1 MIRKITSLTKVFL
14 KDINKNF
21 RIFNKKKKIKLKD
34 SSFFWMIIII
44 AIAVAFLSYKAI
56 GFFNSIGQPRIFL
69 TIYFIIFTILLMFE
83 IILVTINVLFFS
95 KEMEYVLPMPISPIE
110 LLLSKYAV
118 LLVMTYITELI
129 FSVVPLTIYGLLT
142 HISLLYFLVM
152 PIVLIIFP
160 ALLITVISTITI
172 VLMRVLKIIKNRNI
186 YQTVITSILLVIV
199 LLFESIIMSTF
210 TMERPVDIEQQ
221 NISQEQ
227 AEQQAIE
234 MYNKMGKGFL
244 IVNPS
249 IEILA
254 VPNNI
259 LAVLINFGKL
269 IIYNLV
275 GLSVFLLIGKKIYL
289 KNILIG
295 TTNIVSNKNFISE
308 VKYETKNKN
317 IRKAYI
323 EKDFKQLVRNPTFFM
338 QLVFPVI
345 LILASILIIGNFI
358 IPSIDTMIQSDET
371 IKNTLKNIEF
381 NTNMVCII
389 LCALQVL
396 FSMSAIS
403 LTAISREG
411 KSAIFLKYMPVDLY
425 KQFLYKNVLQI
436 VLNFI
441 VSIIVLGII
450 YFLISRIG
458 IIEILL
464 IFAISIFM
472 NFINSFLML
481 VVDLRRPI
489 MDWDSEYQ
497 ITKNNPNK
505 MFQYVFMIIMVL
517 ALMYL
522 TKILGELS
530 VILSLGIQLLIFM
543 FIFVMINVLIRK
555 NIEKLFSKIN

>member
-1 MIRKITSLTKVFL
+1 MIKKITSLTKIFL
-14 KDINKNF
+14 KDVNKNF

-44 AIAVAFLSYKAI
+44 AIAVAFFSYKAI
-56 GFFNSIGQPRIFL
+56 EFFNSIGQPRIFL
-69 TIYFIIFTILLMFE
+69 TIYFIIFTILLLFE
-83 IILVTINVLFFS
+83 IILVVINVLFFS
-95 KEMEYVLPMPISPIE
+95 KELEYVLPMPISSME
-110 LLLSKYAV
+110 LLISKYAV

-160 ALLITVISTITI
+160 ALLITVISAITI
-172 VLMRVLKIIKNRNI
+172 ILMRILKVIKNRNI
-186 YQTVITSILLVIV
+186 YQTVVTSILLLIV
-199 LLFESIIMSTF
+199 LLFEGIIMSTF
-210 TMERPVDIEQQ
+210 TIERPVDIDQQ

-234 MYNKMGKGFL
+234 MYNKMAKGFL
-244 IVNPS
+244 IINPS
-249 IEILA
+249 VEILTA
-254 VPNNI
+254 PNNI
-259 LAVLINFGKL
+259 LTVLINFGKL

-275 GLSVFLLIGKKIYL
+275 GLSVFLLIGKKVYL

-295 TTNIVSNKNFISE
+295 TTDVVSKKSYTSQ
-308 VKYETKNKN
+308 VKYESKNKK

-338 QLVFPVI
+338 QLIFPVI
-345 LILASILIIGNFI
+345 LILVSMLIIGNFI
-358 IPSIDTMIQSDET
+358 IPLIDTMIQNDET

-389 LCALQVL
+389 LCVLQVL

-411 KSAIFLKYMPVDLY
+411 KSAIFLKYIPVDLY

-436 VLNFI
+436 ILNFI
-441 VSIIVLGII
+441 VSVVVLGII
-450 YFLISRIG
+450 YLLISKIG

-472 NFINSFLML
+472 NLINSFLML
-481 VVDLRRPI
+481 VVDLGRPI
-489 MDWDSEYQ
+489 LDWDSEYQ

-522 TKILGELS
+522 AKILGELS

-543 FIFVMINVLIRK
+543 FVFVIINILIKK
-555 NIEKLFSKIN
+555 NTEKLFLKIN

>member
-1 MIRKITSLTKVFL
+1 MIKKISSLTKVFL

-199 LLFESIIMSTF
+199 LLFEGIIMSTF

>member
-1 MIRKITSLTKVFL
+1 MIRKITSLTKIFL
-14 KDINKNF
+14 KDVNKNF

-34 SSFFWMIIII
+34 SSFFWMVIII
-44 AIAVAFLSYKAI
+44 AIAVAFFSYKAI
-56 GFFNSIGQPRIFL
+56 EFFNSIGQPRIFL
-69 TIYFIIFTILLMFE
+69 TIYFIIFTILLLFE
-83 IILVTINVLFFS
+83 IILVAINVLFFS
-95 KEMEYVLPMPISPIE
+95 KELEYVLPMPISSIE
-110 LLLSKYAV
+110 LLISKYAV
-118 LLVMTYITELI
+118 LLVMSYITELI
-129 FSVVPLTIYGLLT
+129 FAVVPLTIYGLMT

-152 PIVLIIFP
+152 PIVLMIFP
-160 ALLITVISTITI
+160 ALLITIISAITI
-172 VLMRVLKIIKNRNI
+172 ILMRILKVIKNRNI
-186 YQTVITSILLVIV
+186 YQTVVTSILLVIV

-210 TMERPVDIEQQ
+210 TMDRPVDIEQQ

-227 AEQQAIE
+227 AQQQAIE

-244 IVNPS
+244 IINPS
-249 IEILA
+249 VEILSE
-254 VPNNI
+254 PNNI
-259 LAVLINFGKL
+259 LTVLINLGKL

-295 TTNIVSNKNFISE
+295 TTNSVSNKKFISK

-317 IRKAYI
+317 IRNAYI
-323 EKDFKQLVRNPTFFM
+323 DKDFKQLVRNPTFFM

-345 LILASILIIGNFI
+345 LIISSMLIIGNFI
-358 IPSIDTMIQSDET
+358 IPLIDTMIQSDEN
-371 IKNTLKNIEF
+371 IRNTLRNIEF
-381 NTNMVCII
+381 NTNMVCVV

-396 FSMSAIS
+396 FSISSIS
-403 LTAISREG
+403 LTAISRER
-411 KSAIFLKYMPVDLY
+411 KSAIFLKYIPVDLY

-436 VLNFI
+436 ILNFI
-441 VSIIVLGII
+441 VSVIVLGII
-450 YFLISRIG
+450 YFLISKIG

-464 IFAISIFM
+464 IFVISIFM

-489 MDWDSEYQ
+489 LDWDSEYQ

-505 MFQYVFMIIMVL
+505 IFQYVFMIIMVL

-522 TKILGELS
+522 AKILRELS

-543 FIFVMINVLIRK
+543 FVFVIINILIKK
-555 NIEKLFSKIN
+555 NIKKLFLKIN

>member
-199 LLFESIIMSTF
+199 LLFEGIIMSTF

>member
-1 MIRKITSLTKVFL
+1 MIKKINSLTKIFL

-44 AIAVAFLSYKAI
+44 AIAVAFFSYKAI
-56 GFFNSIGQPRIFL
+56 EFFNSIGQPRIFL
-69 TIYFIIFTILLMFE
+69 TIYFIIFTILLLFE
-83 IILVTINVLFFS
+83 IILVVINVLFFS
-95 KEMEYVLPMPISPIE
+95 KELEYVLPMPISSIE
-110 LLLSKYAV
+110 LLISKYAV

-160 ALLITVISTITI
+160 ALFITI
-172 VLMRVLKIIKNRNI
+172 ISVITIILMTTLKVIKNRNI
-186 YQTVITSILLVIV
+186 YQTVVTSILLLIV
-199 LLFESIIMSTF
+199 LSFESIIMSTF
-210 TMERPVDIEQQ
+210 TIERPVDIDQQ

-234 MYNKMGKGFL
+234 MYKKMGKGFL
-244 IVNPS
+244 VVNPS
-249 IEILA
+249 VEILA

-259 LAVLINFGKL
+259 LSVLTNFGKL

-275 GLSVFLLIGKKIYL
+275 GLSIFLLVGKKIYL

-295 TTNIVSNKNFISE
+295 TTNFISSKSYIGE
-308 VKYETKNKN
+308 VKYESKDKK
-317 IRKAYI
+317 IRKSYI

-345 LILASILIIGNFI
+345 LILLSMLIIGNFI
-358 IPSIDTMIQSDET
+358 IPVLDTMIQSDDN
-371 IKNTLKNIEF
+371 IRNSLKNIEF
-381 NTNMVCII
+381 NANMVCIF
-389 LCALQVL
+389 LCVLQVL

-403 LTAISREG
+403 LTAVSREG

-436 VLNFI
+436 ILNFI
-441 VSIIVLGII
+441 VSITVLGII

-489 MDWDSEYQ
+489 LDWDSEYQ

-505 MFQYVFMIIMVL
+505 IFQYVFMIIMVL

-522 TKILGELS
+522 AKILGELS
-530 VILSLGIQLLIFM
+530 VIFSLGIQLLIFM
-543 FIFVMINVLIRK
+543 IVFVIINVLIKK

>member
-1 MIRKITSLTKVFL
+1 
-14 KDINKNF
+14 
-21 RIFNKKKKIKLKD
+21 
-34 SSFFWMIIII
+34 
-44 AIAVAFLSYKAI
+44 
-56 GFFNSIGQPRIFL
+56 
-69 TIYFIIFTILLMFE
+69 
-83 IILVTINVLFFS
+83 
-95 KEMEYVLPMPISPIE
+95 
-110 LLLSKYAV
+110 
-118 LLVMTYITELI
+118 
-129 FSVVPLTIYGLLT
+129 
-142 HISLLYFLVM
+142 
-152 PIVLIIFP
+152 
-160 ALLITVISTITI
+160 
-172 VLMRVLKIIKNRNI
+172 MRVLKIIKNRNI

-199 LLFESIIMSTF
+199 LLFEGIIMSTF

-425 KQFLYKNVLQI
+425 KQFLYKNVFKI
-436 VLNFI
+436 ANKLN
-441 VSIIVLGII
+441 
-450 YFLISRIG
+450 
-458 IIEILL
+458 
-464 IFAISIFM
+464 
-472 NFINSFLML
+472 
-481 VVDLRRPI
+481 
-489 MDWDSEYQ
+489 
-497 ITKNNPNK
+497 TK
-505 MFQYVFMIIMVL
+505 
-517 ALMYL
+517 
-522 TKILGELS
+522 S
-530 VILSLGIQLLIFM
+530 
-543 FIFVMINVLIRK
+543 
-555 NIEKLFSKIN
+555 

>member
-21 RIFNKKKKIKLKD
+21 RIFNKKKRLKLKD

-69 TIYFIIFTILLMFE
+69 TIYFIIFTILLLFE
-83 IILVTINVLFFS
+83 IILVAINVLFFS
-95 KEMEYVLPMPISPIE
+95 KGLEYVLPMPISSIE

-172 VLMRVLKIIKNRNI
+172 VLMRILKIIKNRNI
-186 YQTVITSILLVIV
+186 YQAVVTSILLVIV
-199 LLFESIIMSTF
+199 LSFEGIIMSTF

-227 AEQQAIE
+227 AEQQVIE

-249 IEILA
+249 VEILA
-254 VPNNI
+254 APNNI
-259 LAVLINFGKL
+259 LTVLINLGRL

-275 GLSVFLLIGKKIYL
+275 GLSVFLLIGKEVYL
-289 KNILIG
+289 KNVLIG
-295 TTNIVSNKNFISE
+295 TTNFISNKSYIEE
-308 VKYETKNKN
+308 VKYESKNKK

-338 QLVFPVI
+338 QLIFPVV
-345 LILASILIIGNFI
+345 LILVSMLIIGNFI
-358 IPSIDTMIQSDET
+358 IPLIDTMIQSDET
-371 IKNTLKNIEF
+371 IRNTLRNIEF

-389 LCALQVL
+389 LCVLQVL

-436 VLNFI
+436 TLNFI
-441 VSIIVLGII
+441 VSVIVLGII

-489 MDWDSEYQ
+489 LDWDSEYQ

-505 MFQYVFMIIMVL
+505 IFQYVFMIIMVL

-522 TKILGELS
+522 AKILGELS

-543 FIFVMINVLIRK
+543 FVFVIINVLIKK
-555 NIEKLFSKIN
+555 NIEKLFLKIN